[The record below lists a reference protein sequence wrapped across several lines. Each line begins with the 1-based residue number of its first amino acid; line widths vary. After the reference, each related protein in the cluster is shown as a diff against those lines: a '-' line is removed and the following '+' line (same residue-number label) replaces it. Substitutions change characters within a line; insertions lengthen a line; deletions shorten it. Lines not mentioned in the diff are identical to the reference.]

1 GVDGIVFVADSMMVR
16 REKNIL
22 SIKNLQEDL
31 ANYRKSIFK
40 IPIVLQY
47 NKVDLVEQGIPLT
60 SVEMLQKDLNSQL
73 KTSSFK
79 ASAIKGLNVVP
90 TMKKIISMTIASIVK
105 ELK

>member
-1 GVDGIVFVADSMMVR
+1 M
-16 REKNIL
+16 L

-60 SVEMLQKDLNSQL
+60 SVEMLQKDLNGQL

-79 ASAIKGLNVVP
+79 ASALKGTNVVP
-90 TMKKIISMTIASIVK
+90 TMKKIISKTIASIVK